1 MLLKRERNL
10 ISDWLRSDVL
20 PDLVFDVRSRR
31 WLYRDSRQFAPMQAV
46 RVQAERYRNAQQLE
60 LTRLGSKYTKG
71 EISLKQF
78 QIDAAQALKGIHL
91 AEMIRALDRQ
101 DQATAER
108 FLLIARNLQQQ
119 YYRGKDPLT
128 GDRYGLK
135 YLFKDVV
142 EGRVSPGQLENR
154 LRMFGESG
162 KVSYWGIKANIAL
175 ETMSEARRL
184 LAPAEHCANCLEYA
198 RRGWQ
203 SIADTILP
211 TQACQCRSNCKCTL
225 EFR

>member
-1 MLLKRERNL
+1 MYLTG
-10 ISDWLRSDVL
+10 SDIRLDLL
-20 PDLVFDVRSRR
+20 PDIYFDVRSRR
-31 WLYRDSRQFAPMQAV
+31 WKYRDSKAFAPMEAV
-46 RVQAERYRNAQQLE
+46 RFQAEKYRNNQQFALVQ
-60 LTRLGSKYTKG
+60 LGGKYTRG
-71 EISLKQF
+71 EIGLRQF
-78 QIDAAQALKGIHL
+78 QQDSAAIVKRIHL
-91 AEMIRALDRQ
+91 AEMIRALDKQ

-108 FLLIARNLQQQ
+108 FLLVGRNLKQQ
-119 YYRGKDPLT
+119 YYAGIDPLT
-128 GDRYGLK
+128 NERYGLK
-135 YLFKDVV
+135 YLFKDLV
-142 EGRVSPGQLENR
+142 GGKVSPGQLENR

-203 SIADTILP
+203 SIADVILP
-211 TQACQCRSNCKCTL
+211 TQACQCRTNCKCTL